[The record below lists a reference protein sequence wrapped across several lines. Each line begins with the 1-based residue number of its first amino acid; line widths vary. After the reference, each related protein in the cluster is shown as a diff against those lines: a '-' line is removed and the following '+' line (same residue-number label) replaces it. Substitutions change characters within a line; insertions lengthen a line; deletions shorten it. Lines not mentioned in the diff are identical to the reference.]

1 MRKQSTKAVRFKD
14 VAEAY
19 LADRVVSSVYQQNV
33 RRLAKAGGVVSA
45 DSVNGYIKARMAVVS
60 GITVR
65 SERTILLSL
74 WRYAYEKRMVAEWPR
89 GVMRIKAKKPPTR
102 AWTIEQVRTLLDKA
116 GEYRGHW
123 MRSGAN
129 IGDWL
134 VAWILLGYESG
145 SRHGDIWRFS
155 AENLDGDV
163 LRWTQSKTGDPLH
176 KVLTPACVAA
186 CLRMLEQSPDG
197 RIVGWACK
205 PRQAWRWWRQLCV
218 AAGLPGTSKWLRR
231 SGATHIELRSPGKAS
246 LHLGHRT
253 QSLAAQAYIDWGQI
267 REHAPQTPSL
277 VEVQ

>member
-1 MRKQSTKAVRFKD
+1 MRKQKQKAVTFKQ

-19 LADRVVSSVYQQNV
+19 LAARVVSSVYQQNV
-33 RRLAKAGGVVSA
+33 RRIARLGGPVCA
-45 DSVNGYIKARMAVVS
+45 DTVNGYIKRRIEVVS

-74 WRYAYEKRMVAEWPR
+74 WRFAYEQRMVAEWPR

-102 AWTIEQVRTLLDKA
+102 AWTIDQVRVLLDKA
-116 GEYRGHW
+116 AEYRGHW

-145 SRHGDIWRFS
+145 SRHGDIWRF
-155 AENLDGDV
+155 AADNIDGDT

-176 KVLTPACVAA
+176 KHLTPACLAA

-205 PRQAWRWWRQLCV
+205 PRQAMRWWRQLCV

-231 SGATHIELRSPGKAS
+231 SGATHIELLSPGKAS

-267 REHAPQTPSL
+267 REHAPRTPSL
-277 VEVQ
+277 MEVE

>member
-1 MRKQSTKAVRFKD
+1 MRKPRSNSVKFST
-14 VAEAY
+14 VAGKYLDGRVVTPIYQANLTRVAKSAGCISADGVNAY
-19 LADRVVSSVYQQNV
+19 LKV
-33 RRLAKAGGVVSA
+33 RLGQVAA
-45 DSVNGYIKARMAVVS
+45 
-60 GITVR
+60 ITAR
-65 SERTILLSL
+65 SERTMLVSL
-74 WRYAYEKRMVAEWPR
+74 WRFAYEQRLIDEFPR
-89 GVMRIKAKKPPTR
+89 GVMQVKAKKPPTR
-102 AWTIEQVRTLLDKA
+102 AWTIEQVRMLLDKA

-123 MRSGAN
+123 LRSGAN

-134 VAWILLGYESG
+134 VAWVLLGYESG

-155 AENLDGDV
+155 ADNLDGDV

-253 QSLAAQAYIDWGQI
+253 ATLAAQAYIDWGQI

>member
-1 MRKQSTKAVRFKD
+1 MAKPRTKAVMFKD

-19 LADRVVSSVYQQNV
+19 LASRVVSAIYQQNV
-33 RRLAKAGGVVSA
+33 RRLAKAGGSVCA
-45 DSVNGYIKARMAVVS
+45 DSVNAYVKKRLDVVT

-74 WRYAYEKRMVAEWPR
+74 WRFAYEQRMVAEWPR

-102 AWTIEQVRTLLDKA
+102 AWTIPQVRLLLKKA
-116 GEYRGHW
+116 GEYRGH
-123 MRSGAN
+123 RLQSGAD

-134 VAWILLGYESG
+134 VAWLLLGYESG
-145 SRHGDIWRFS
+145 SRRGDIWQFS
-155 AENLDGDV
+155 ADNLDGDV

-176 KVLTPACVAA
+176 KVLTRACVAA
-186 CLRMLEQSPDG
+186 CLRMLEMSPDG

-205 PRQAWRWWRQLCV
+205 PRQAMRWWRQLCD

-231 SGATHIELRSPGKAS
+231 SGATHIEIRSPGKAS

-253 QSLAAQAYIDWGQI
+253 ATLAAQAYIDWGQI

-277 VEVQ
+277 TAS